1 MRPVQKLLSSLVAAA
16 LFIVPAA
23 AQDARWAV
31 RTVEAQGRSEAS
43 GCAAARA
50 RAADEARKYLGL
62 NTRGCACVPIA
73 SKSDGPSAAYR
84 CRVSYEVLIRA
95 GSN

>member
-1 MRPVQKLLSSLVAAA
+1 MANAAVGA
-16 LFIVPAA
+16 EP
-23 AQDARWAV
+23 
-31 RTVEAQGRSEAS
+31 EGRGGLETFVGNRRIAER
-43 GCAAARA
+43 AARA

-84 CRVSYEVLIRA
+84 CRVSYEVLVRA